1 MRASAVVNW
10 GSTWR
15 ELAWTGT
22 PSLPRCSTPPIAWWP
37 LGGGQVERGAD
48 VVTHADPYDHLW
60 ARLGR
65 HLPWITTQQV
75 STHWLRHTT
84 LTWVERHHGYAVARA
99 YAGHDGGRDIGVT
112 ATYVRADIAEVA
124 AALAAFTGEPHP
136 LTADADGV
144 GSTARARSTA
154 ASLTDV
160 PAEQPVT

>member
-112 ATYVRADIAEVA
+112 ATMSAPTSPRSPQRWPRSPVNRIRSPPMPMAWARRRAPA
-124 AALAAFTGEPHP
+124 ARP
-136 LTADADGV
+136 
-144 GSTARARSTA
+144 RA
-154 ASLTDV
+154 
-160 PAEQPVT
+160 